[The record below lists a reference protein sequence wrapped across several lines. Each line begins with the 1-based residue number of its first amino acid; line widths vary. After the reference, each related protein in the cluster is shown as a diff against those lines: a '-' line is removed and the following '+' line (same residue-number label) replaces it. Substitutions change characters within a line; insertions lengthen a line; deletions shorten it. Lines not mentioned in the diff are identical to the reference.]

1 MWFSNAKLS
10 LGINWQMIKWSESF
24 VTYYCIVVCITFTN
38 RWYVILE
45 GHAFPWSQLILN
57 GDSKRLPQLSWAQ
70 STACPCTVCNA
81 HSKRA
86 NVKMNKHT
94 WKCRKSAIRE
104 FQKIRRQFS
113 FYRDRNSDYW
123 AMIFECKSQKLSVHA
138 KFCTIR
144 CS

>member
-1 MWFSNAKLS
+1 MLLLRSWSIDKFLS
-10 LGINWQMIKWSESF
+10 ATKTWSESF
-24 VTYYCIVVCITFTN
+24 VTNYCIVVLHLQIDDMWFSKAMLSPG
-38 RWYVILE
+38 VS
-45 GHAFPWSQLILN
+45 WSLN

-94 WKCRKSAIRE
+94 WKCKKSAIRE
-104 FQKIRRQFS
+104 FQKIRRQFP
-113 FYRDRNSDYW
+113 FWRDRNSDYW

-144 CS
+144 YL